1 MRAVNPSARLLWCSY
16 GDVALPLVLDVD
28 LPDPATQ
35 HGAAAALTHEVGPT
49 PSAVRRQGGCTCV
62 RWHPL

>member
-1 MRAVNPSARLLWCSY
+1 VRAVNPSARLLWCSY

-35 HGAAAALTHEVGPT
+35 HGAAAALTHEVD
-49 PSAVRRQGGCTCV
+49 SHL
-62 RWHPL
+62 HPLTQEICVWCSLL